1 MLSDL
6 YVPSD
11 TDPASPR
18 LDGQLND
25 EEDCGSDSQSGVEDV
40 SDGKNDVNENLFQGT
55 ELLEPL
61 KHIYFYQEALFS
73 NCIVQIFAT
82 GVYHFQTAS

>member
-1 MLSDL
+1 VYTATIVFQIVTSAHYMLSDL
-6 YVPSD
+6 YVPAD

-40 SDGKNDVNENLFQGT
+40 SDGKNGVDENLFQGT
-55 ELLEPL
+55 GLLET
-61 KHIYFYQEALFS
+61 F
-73 NCIVQIFAT
+73 
-82 GVYHFQTAS
+82 